1 MGVVLLTCADI
12 FAVETHYK
20 ANAFANVFN
29 GKGGFSYALSGNTFF
44 NPCFFNCLANGSKI
58 YSIVVFSK

>member
-20 ANAFANVFN
+20 ANVFANVFN
-29 GKGGFSYALSGNTFF
+29 GKGGFNSKFFAMLSGIQAGRFLF
-44 NPCFFNCLANGSKI
+44 V
-58 YSIVVFSK
+58 Y